1 VLVEKEM
8 MFAILLFALVQD
20 FEKVINRDAVIRVL
34 PKDAIPAIDSPV
46 FEAAQTAV
54 NFMRDEEIVI
64 GVTDGKQA
72 KAYST
77 WLLDNHEI
85 VNDVIGSTPIAVTW

>member
-1 VLVEKEM
+1 
-8 MFAILLFALVQD
+8 
-20 FEKVINRDAVIRVL
+20 VIRVL
-34 PKDAIPAIDSPV
+34 SKDAIRAIDSPL
-46 FEAAQTAV
+46 FESAERAAA
-54 NFMRDEEIVI
+54 FMRDEELVI